1 MLDRFEIAEQ
11 QPAGV
16 VNRWISAMVQLFRPQ
31 ISSLLHTRDQNV
43 MSWRRRH
50 RTQVFEDPLLEVT
63 SSLDIDL
70 DAQLA
75 FLERVRCG
83 PADMVLPRSLALPPM
98 AEGWGDGHAG

>member
-1 MLDRFEIAEQ
+1 
-11 QPAGV
+11 
-16 VNRWISAMVQLFRPQ
+16 MVQLFRPQ
-31 ISSLLHTRDQNV
+31 ISNLLQARDVNA

-75 FLERVRCG
+75 FLERVRSDS
-83 PADMVLPRSLALPPM
+83 ADGVLRGAAALPPM
-98 AEGWGDGHAG
+98 AEGWGEGHPG